1 VRTGRALRVRFWRS
15 GLCLLIGLVCVLSAL
30 VDQPTQAAKAAVV
43 IAATT
48 GGAPAITVDCQTAP
62 ELCTG

>member
-1 VRTGRALRVRFWRS
+1 MVRCWRS
-15 GLCLLIGLVCVLSAL
+15 GLCLVIGSVCLLSGL
-30 VDQPTQAAKAAVV
+30 VDQPPQPAEAAVA